1 MQESGVREFA
11 AVNLRDFFAI
21 LRRRKWTIAAIIAAV
36 LATAMLFSF
45 QQTPLYE
52 SKASVL
58 VEEPQTIAGTPSA
71 PNMAT
76 EKLVAGSTSVA
87 DVVTEQLKTD
97 ETPNE
102 LLRNLSVSV
111 PVETEILDFTYA
123 DPHPALAQR
132 RAQAFAEAY
141 LQFRKMKREQDT
153 VASRRAL
160 QAQIRNLSG
169 SLDKLNRQAAAAS
182 SPGQQS
188 LLQAQ
193 ATSLNSQIFV
203 LQQRLAELSL
213 SEDQSPGRIVEGAT
227 VPEHPSR
234 PNYPL
239 NAFLGVVIGLMLG
252 VGAVLT
258 REFVGDRIQGS
269 KDLEYQVG
277 APVLGA
283 VPAVRA
289 RRAPAAARLVTLHRP
304 NSTAAEAFR
313 HLRANFVVAAASHN
327 AKTILVTSAREQEGK
342 TFTTANLGVV
352 LATAGH
358 QVILLSADFR
368 RPQLEQ
374 FFGVTSS
381 RGFVDALSSEA
392 EQRGGA
398 LPANWMW
405 SVRTNLTVMP
415 VGTQPENPTELL
427 GSINMAVFLKELRD
441 QTDFVLIDAAPLLT
455 VADAATLAPVCD
467 AVMMVADADSST
479 RAQMMEAR
487 EQLTRMQAP
496 LLGAVLVNMPANGLK
511 PFRRG

>member
-11 AVNLRDFFAI
+11 AVNVRDFFAM
-21 LRRRKWTIAAIIAAV
+21 LRRRKWTIAAIVAAV

-45 QQTPLYE
+45 RQTPIYE

-58 VEEPQTIAGTPSA
+58 VEDSQTAAGTPSA

-76 EKLVAGSTSVA
+76 EKLVAGSSAVA
-87 DVVTEQLKTD
+87 EMVVEKLKTD
-97 ETPNE
+97 QTPSE
-102 LLRNLSVSV
+102 LLRNLSVNV

-123 DPHPALAQR
+123 DQRPTVAQR
-132 RAQAFAEAY
+132 RSQAFAEAY
-141 LQFRKMKREQDT
+141 LQFRKQKLEQDT

-160 QAQIRNLSG
+160 EAQIQHLSG
-169 SLDKLNRQAAAAS
+169 SLEELNRRAAAAS

-213 SEDQSPGRIVEGAT
+213 SEDQSPGRVVEDAT
-227 VPEHPSR
+227 VPERPSR

-239 NAFLGVVIGLMLG
+239 NAFLGIIIGLMLG

-258 REFVGDRIQGS
+258 REYVGDRIQGS

-283 VPAVRA
+283 IPAVRA
-289 RRAPAAARLVTLHRP
+289 RRAPAAARLVTLYRP
-304 NSTAAEAFR
+304 NSMAAEAFL

-368 RPQLEQ
+368 RPHLER

-381 RGFVDALSSEA
+381 RGFVDALSTEA
-392 EQRGGA
+392 EPRGA
-398 LPANWMW
+398 VPANWMW

-415 VGTQPENPTELL
+415 VGTPPENPTELL
-427 GSINMAVFLKELRD
+427 GSLNMAVFLKELRD
-441 QTDFVLIDAAPLLT
+441 QADFVLIDAAPMLT
-455 VADAATLAPVCD
+455 VADAATVAPACD

-487 EQLTRMQAP
+487 EQLARMQAP
-496 LLGAVLVNMPANGLK
+496 LLGAVLVNVPANGLK
-511 PFRRG
+511 PYRRG